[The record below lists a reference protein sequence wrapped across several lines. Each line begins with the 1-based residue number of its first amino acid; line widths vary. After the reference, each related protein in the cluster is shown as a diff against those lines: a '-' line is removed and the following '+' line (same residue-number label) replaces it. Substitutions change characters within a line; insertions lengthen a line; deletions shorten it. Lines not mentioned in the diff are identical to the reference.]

1 MPRPAQARAL
11 RLREAAADH
20 DAALRRLAAALSLL
34 SVLALGSTLLAGCN
48 TVGGAGEDLQAAGR
62 AVTGT
67 AEEVKRTAP

>member
-20 DAALRRLAAALSLL
+20 DAALRRLAVALSLL

-48 TVGGAGEDLQAAGR
+48 TVGGAG
-62 AVTGT
+62 
-67 AEEVKRTAP
+67 

>member
-11 RLREAAADH
+11 RLGEAD
-20 DAALRRLAAALSLL
+20 DARLRRLAAALSLL

-48 TVGGAGEDLQAAGR
+48 TVEGAGEDLQATGR

-67 AEEVKRTAP
+67 AEEVKGTAP

>member
-11 RLREAAADH
+11 RLSEAD
-20 DAALRRLAAALSLL
+20 DARLRRLAAALSML

>member
-11 RLREAAADH
+11 RLGEAD
-20 DAALRRLAAALSLL
+20 DAKLRRLAAALSLL

>member
-11 RLREAAADH
+11 RLGEAD
-20 DAALRRLAAALSLL
+20 DARLRRLASALSLL